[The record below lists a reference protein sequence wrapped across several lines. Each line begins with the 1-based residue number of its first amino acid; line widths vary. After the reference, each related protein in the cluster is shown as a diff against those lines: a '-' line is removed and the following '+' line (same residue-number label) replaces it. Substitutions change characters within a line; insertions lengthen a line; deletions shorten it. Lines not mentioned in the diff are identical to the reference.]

1 MKIQDVSATTP
12 AAELPKGPKAAEAF
26 EAYLISF
33 LSKEMRKAVPDG
45 PLSTGAVGMFADFFD
60 QEIGKRV
67 AAGRGIGMRDDLE
80 NALSRRAAKELGG
93 APHPEPIRHPP
104 VPIRRT
110 VEIAHTHED
119 HHARVTSGFGERK
132 DPFNGSIRKH
142 DGIDLALAAGTPVH
156 AERDGVVRFAG
167 DRGGYGNVVII
178 DHGDGL
184 ETRYAHCA
192 TLTVQA
198 GDKVP
203 EGAVVGTVGSTGRST
218 GPHLHFEVRQN
229 GLPTNPTN
237 FVKEN
242 R

>member
-1 MKIQDVSATTP
+1 MKQITA
-12 AAELPKGPKAAEAF
+12 LEA
-26 EAYLISF
+26 
-33 LSKEMRKAVPDG
+33 
-45 PLSTGAVGMFADFFD
+45 
-60 QEIGKRV
+60 V
-67 AAGRGIGMRDDLE
+67 AAIE
-80 NALSRRAAKELGG
+80 
-93 APHPEPIRHPP
+93 
-104 VPIRRT
+104 
-110 VEIAHTHED
+110 
-119 HHARVTSGFGERK
+119 
-132 DPFNGSIRKH
+132 
-142 DGIDLALAAGTPVH
+142 AGTLTSETLVRGYLERI

-218 GPHLHFEVRQN
+218 GPHLHFEVRQD